1 MSQTLKVEYDMEEM
15 FLGIKDA
22 IQQELGKDLAEE
34 VKSELK
40 GEIRAEL
47 FSKIKEEIQANTYD
61 TVQKMVLDIYDNE
74 KVIIGGGWNEE
85 PKEYTLR
92 EYVIQQV
99 KDVIANNG
107 IVKDKKSYGKVTFQ
121 EWFREKCVDGD
132 IQRIID
138 KEISNIR
145 NDVNYKVKNM
155 FDQSTKTMLSDAVL
169 NVLMANETY
178 KKIENN
184 IACIA
189 SKSES

>member
-74 KVIIGGGWNEE
+74 KVIVGGGWNEE

-92 EYVIQQV
+92 EYIIQQV

>member
-22 IQQELGKDLAEE
+22 IQQELGKELAEE
-34 VKSELK
+34 IKSELK

-47 FSKIKEEIQANTYD
+47 FSKIREDIQTNTYD
-61 TVQKMVLDIYDNE
+61 TVQKMISDIYDNE
-74 KVIIGGGWNEE
+74 KVVIGGGWNEE

-92 EYVIQQV
+92 EYVIQQI

-107 IVKDKKSYGKVTFQ
+107 VEKGKKSYSNITFQ
-121 EWFREKCVDGD
+121 DWFREKCVAYD

-138 KEISNIR
+138 KEIANIR

-189 SKSES
+189 SKSEA

>member
-47 FSKIKEEIQANTYD
+47 FSKIKEDIQTNTYD
-61 TVQKMVLDIYDNE
+61 TVQKMVSDIYDNE
-74 KVIIGGGWNEE
+74 KVVIGGGWNEE
-85 PKEYTLR
+85 PKECTLR

-99 KDVIANNG
+99 KEVIANNG
-107 IVKDKKSYGKVTFQ
+107 FEKGKKSYSNVTFQ
-121 EWFREKCVDGD
+121 DWFREKCVSDD

-189 SKSES
+189 SKSEA